1 MSLPFSFT
9 INTLPSHFSQI
20 RRSCF
25 IICDPL
31 NDSFYRSEFQED
43 KFLSLAEAMTNKL
56 LICSDEMKM
65 NTFKASVIAS
75 FVRKLS
81 VILSLSKTQNEQ
93 ILSFWKTMIIF
104 IEPRNEEIS
113 KKIHASYSTCLRQCL
128 KDELVGKRLCQQ
140 YMKECSHFSI
150 AVDSA
155 LIRREHVLSCFAR
168 FAIKETFIQIPVFFT
183 VCHVETGEDL
193 ALFMMAKLDEHG
205 AEFQKLVSVTTDGAA
220 NMNGKY
226 SGMSAC
232 LKRLVRQRCA
242 TAQVH
247 FDGFHSV
254 WCFAHR
260 VNLVT
265 RDFMCLKGVNIVK
278 SFADWF
284 ADRRRQVSYKTFLSG
299 DKSGSKL
306 KSIPQPSD
314 TRWLFY
320 RDVISAILS
329 QRKHVE
335 EFLMAEECFPQFWN
349 SLRRKKET
357 FGPLVDCDFSFN
369 NKRLC
374 SLFLFVEHLLGIL
387 GKVNTCFQQRYLLI
401 WEAWSIVSSL
411 KKHLAFITTRL
422 QSTDQSFPYLSSL
435 DTDIK
440 REFVLFVQRLDQSI
454 DLRFPCPSQSIY
466 KRNKKRE
473 PDDSS
478 IQKSL
483 KRLPPQNHCS
493 ISDLFAVFSF
503 ENQFDT
509 SSSSFFSTHQELM
522 NKIEQAR
529 RECEQILTSTQTECE
544 TRSPITDI
552 VGFVVK
558 IKRNLFD
565 IFHFVP
571 REKYP
576 LLWDESVKLNTIIPT
591 TVSCEQSFSVIKNTQ
606 HKNKSTVTV
615 FANVTTKYQQTKEVM
630 IL

>member
-1 MSLPFSFT
+1 
-9 INTLPSHFSQI
+9 
-20 RRSCF
+20 
-25 IICDPL
+25 
-31 NDSFYRSEFQED
+31 
-43 KFLSLAEAMTNKL
+43 MTNKL
-56 LICSDEMKM
+56 HICSDERKM
-65 NTFKASVIAS
+65 NTFKANIITSL
-75 FVRKLS
+75 VRKLS

-93 ILSFWKTMIIF
+93 ILSFWKAMIIF
-104 IEPRNEEIS
+104 IEPRNEEIAN
-113 KKIHASYSTCLRQCL
+113 KIHASYSTCLRQCL
-128 KDELVGKRLCQQ
+128 KDELAGKRLCQQ

-150 AVDSA
+150 AVDLA

-242 TAQVH
+242 TAH
-247 FDGFHSV
+247 ILFDEFHTV

-299 DKSGSKL
+299 DRSGNKL

-314 TRWLFY
+314 TRWFFY
-320 RDVISAILS
+320 RDVFSAILS
-329 QRKHVE
+329 QRKVVE
-335 EFLMAEECFPQFWN
+335 EFLTTEECFVPFWN
-349 SLRRKKET
+349 SLRRKTET
-357 FGPLVDCDFSFN
+357 FGPLVDCDFSFE

-374 SLFLFVEHLLGIL
+374 SLFLFVEHLLGIFV
-387 GKVNTCFQQRYLLI
+387 KVNTFFQQRYLLI

-411 KKHLAFITTRL
+411 KKHLAFITSRL
-422 QSTDQSFPYLSSL
+422 QSTGQSFPYLSSL

-440 REFVLFVQRLDQSI
+440 REFVLFVQQLDQSI
-454 DLRFPCPSQSIY
+454 DLRFSCPSQSIC
-466 KRNKKRE
+466 KRNKKME
-473 PDDSS
+473 TDDST
-478 IQKSL
+478 IQKTL
-483 KRLPPQNHCS
+483 KRLPPQMRCS
-493 ISDLFAVFSF
+493 VSDLFAVFSF
-503 ENQFDT
+503 ENPCDP
-509 SSSSFFSTHQELM
+509 SSSSFFSTHHELM
-522 NKIEQAR
+522 IEIEEAK
-529 RECEQILTSTQTECE
+529 REYEQLVTSTHMDCE
-544 TRSPITDI
+544 MRSPITDV

-558 IKRNLFD
+558 MKRSLLD
-565 IFHFVP
+565 IFRFVQK
-571 REKYP
+571 EKYP
-576 LLWDESVKLNTIIPT
+576 LLWNESVKLKTIIPT
-591 TVSCEQSFSVIKNTQ
+591 TVSCEQSFSVIKNTL
-606 HKNKSTVTV
+606 HKNKSTGTV